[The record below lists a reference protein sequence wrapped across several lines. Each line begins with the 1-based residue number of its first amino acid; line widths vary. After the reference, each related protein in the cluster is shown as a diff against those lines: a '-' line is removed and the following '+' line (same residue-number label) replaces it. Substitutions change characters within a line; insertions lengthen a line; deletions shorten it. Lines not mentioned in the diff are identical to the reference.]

1 MKTVLFH
8 RNRKC
13 LHKVYLDLNINT
25 TMNRVCG
32 DAMPCNEQ
40 NCSCTMLCLVCTVL
54 HTPNRVHD
62 DDMFSSKFVENVFI
76 RFFGTHRTHD
86 FGTVLSFVWISSALL
101 ILLQAPKSHNPHFI
115 EDRSFWVN
123 RWCCWLPVFHLFD
136 GCKKRQNKCQF
147 WFVCVEIAI
156 EILGRSN
163 KTSIWFSSYTL
174 WFHSWRFCHLSQ
186 NLWNFS
192 VKLH

>member
-1 MKTVLFH
+1 MPCHAMNKTVHVRCCVWFVLYCTH
-8 RNRKC
+8 QIEYMMTTC
-13 LHKVYLDLNINT
+13 L
-25 TMNRVCG
+25 
-32 DAMPCNEQ
+32 AQ
-40 NCSCTMLCLVCTVL
+40 NSWKMV
-54 HTPNRVHD
+54 
-62 DDMFSSKFVENVFI
+62 SSD
-76 RFFGTHRTHD
+76 FFRTHRTHD